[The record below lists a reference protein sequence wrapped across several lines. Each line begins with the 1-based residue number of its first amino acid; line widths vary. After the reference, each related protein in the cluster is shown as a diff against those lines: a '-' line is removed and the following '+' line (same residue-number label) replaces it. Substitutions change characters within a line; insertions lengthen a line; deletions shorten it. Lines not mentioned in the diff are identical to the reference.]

1 MPNAIRNLLEDAKR
15 QMAASATYDQ
25 TGAVRHI
32 IPKAPASVLAR
43 SIRELSLPPFLASQ
57 GLNQTRLPMATEAGK
72 QTTFSSVLLQ
82 ASRVS
87 QAGARIILV
96 AEADDAMQVPGGGI
110 ALQKR
115 NAGFTLVEAASFAL
129 VPDADPL
136 AVPPETGEVATS
148 ALPVYRDLIDLD
160 TIPAYGFRVALSRA
174 DQKAYE
180 DGQLSDCALASI
192 ALGIA
197 RAADAVLLAAINA
210 STPANFTLAA
220 AAASGFEFA
229 ELRALV
235 GTAGTGAA
243 IGQDGTLRAAGV
255 LAELTDQSAATI
267 VGSFSR
273 AAVAVHEDIRLVA
286 ERTNKQGELVLTCWM
301 NAQALLPM
309 PGAFWKVG
317 A

>member
-1 MPNAIRNLLEDAKR
+1 MNELHKLFEDAKR
-15 QMAASATYDQ
+15 QSAASATYDQ

-32 IPKAPASVLAR
+32 IPKAPASVLSR
-43 SIRELSLPPFLASQ
+43 SIREMSLPPFLASQ
-57 GLNQTRLPMATEAGK
+57 GLHQVRVPLGTEAGK
-72 QTTFSSVLLQ
+72 KSTFSSVLLQ

-96 AEADDAMQVPGGGI
+96 NEADDAISVLGGGI

-115 NAGFTLVEAASFAL
+115 NAGYTLVEAANFA
-129 VPDADPL
+129 VVADG
-136 AVPPETGEVATS
+136 ADVADS

-160 TIPAYGFRVALSRA
+160 TMPSYGFRVALSRA
-174 DQKAYE
+174 EQKTYE
-180 DGQLSDCALASI
+180 DGELADNALVSI

-197 RAADAVLLAAINA
+197 RVADAVLLSAIAAA
-210 STPANFTLAA
+210 TPANFSLGAA
-220 AAASGFEFA
+220 AALGVEFA

-243 IGQDGTLRAAGV
+243 VGQDGTLRAAGV
-255 LAELTDQSAATI
+255 LAELTPATADTI

-286 ERTNKQGELVLTCWM
+286 ERTNKQGELILTCWM
-301 NAQALLPM
+301 NAQALLPL